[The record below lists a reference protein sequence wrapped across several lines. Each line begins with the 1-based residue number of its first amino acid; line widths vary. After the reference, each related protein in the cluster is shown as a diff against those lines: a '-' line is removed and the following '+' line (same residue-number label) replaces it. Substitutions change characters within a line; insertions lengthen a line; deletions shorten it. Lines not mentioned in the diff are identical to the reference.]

1 MCNMLEVLF
10 ASMSQKSQPQSL
22 YDVLMQRYTVGLAKH
37 LLGYLLAS
45 GFKQLLMMI
54 LQRLL
59 VSMNDINQLPCL
71 YMTFRMEDIH
81 LWI

>member
-22 YDVLMQRYTVGLAKH
+22 YDVPMQRYTVGLAKH